1 VGVVGARG
9 DHGEFGE
16 ADGAS
21 DGAEIDLQD
30 IESAS

>member
-1 VGVVGARG
+1 MGVVGARG
-9 DHGEFGE
+9 NHGECGE

-30 IESAS
+30 IE